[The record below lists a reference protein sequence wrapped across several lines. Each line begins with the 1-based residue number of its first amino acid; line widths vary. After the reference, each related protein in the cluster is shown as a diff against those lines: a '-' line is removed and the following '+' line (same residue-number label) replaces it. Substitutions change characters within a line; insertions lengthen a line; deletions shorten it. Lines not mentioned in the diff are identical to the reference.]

1 MYQPTVDHDDL
12 LNSNYLHKKQAGD
25 ESPIIVRSVH
35 RSTYFEDSELQPT
48 SEKPLRSSS
57 SGLSKREK
65 LMIAGIIL
73 LIILLIV
80 FIVLFAAKA
89 GKGKREQSKP
99 SKASIIISAGK
110 LIQCQH
116 GLSYSSL

>member
-12 LNSNYLHKKQAGD
+12 LNSNYLHKKQGD

-35 RSTYFEDSELQPT
+35 RSTYFEECELQPT
-48 SEKPLRSSS
+48 SEKPLGSSS

-80 FIVLFAAKA
+80 FIVLFAKA
-89 GKGKREQSKP
+89 GKGKHREQSKP
-99 SKASIIISAGK
+99 SKESIIIAAGK
-110 LIQCQH
+110 LIRTW
-116 GLSYSSL
+116 LVI

>member
-80 FIVLFAAKA
+80 FIVLFAKA
-89 GKGKREQSKP
+89 GNGKREQSKP

-110 LIQCQH
+110 LIQCVH